1 MDNKIQ
7 ELAEKIYK
15 DGVAKADAE
24 AGQIVANAERS
35 SKVVVEKAEEKA
47 KAIIAN
53 ATAEAEQ
60 IRKQS
65 VTEVKNMVNGA
76 EESLLLKIT
85 DLVNSKA
92 VKAAIDETFAKP
104 ESLYQVV
111 LEMAKQTLND
121 NSKGVEITTSD
132 AEALEGY
139 IRSKAKEVLDNGVTI
154 KEVAG
159 KAANFDISP
168 EGADYKINVSKE
180 AFTKYFTEFMRPRM
194 REILFGGEKNA

>member
-35 SKVVVEKAEEKA
+35 SKAMVEKAEEKA
-47 KAIIAN
+47 NAIIAN
-53 ATAEAEQ
+53 ANEEANQ
-60 IRKQS
+60 IRKQAI
-65 VTEVKNMVNGA
+65 TEVKNMVNGA

-85 DLVNSKA
+85 DLINGKA
-92 VKAAIDETFAKP
+92 VKAAINETFAKP

-111 LEMAKQTLND
+111 LEMAKQTLNGD
-121 NSKGVEITTSD
+121 AKGVEISTSE
-132 AEALEGY
+132 AKALESY
-139 IRSKAKEVLDNGVTI
+139 IRSKAKEVLDSRVTI

-194 REILFGGEKNA
+194 REILFTGEEKA

>member
-35 SKVVVEKAEEKA
+35 SKAVVEKAEEKA

-180 AFTKYFTEFMRPRM
+180 GIYEVLHRIYASTY
-194 REILFGGEKNA
+194 A

>member
-35 SKVVVEKAEEKA
+35 SKAMVEKAEEKA

-92 VKAAIDETFAKP
+92 VKAAVDETFAKP

-121 NSKGVEITTSD
+121 NAKGVEITTSD
-132 AEALEGY
+132 AEALESY

-159 KAANFDISP
+159 KAANFDITP

-194 REILFGGEKNA
+194 REILFGEEKNA

>member
-35 SKVVVEKAEEKA
+35 SKAVVEKAEEKA

-76 EESLLLKIT
+76 EESLRLKIT

-132 AEALEGY
+132 AEALESY

>member
-35 SKVVVEKAEEKA
+35 SKAMVEKAEEKA
-47 KAIIAN
+47 NSIIAN
-53 ATAEAEQ
+53 ATEESEQ
-60 IRKQS
+60 IKRQA
-65 VTEVKNMVNGA
+65 VNEVKNMVNGA

-85 DLVNSKA
+85 DLINSKA

-121 NSKGVEITTSD
+121 STKGVEISTSEAD
-132 AEALEGY
+132 ALESY

-180 AFTKYFTEFMRPRM
+180 AFTKYFIEFMRPRM
-194 REILFGGEKNA
+194 REILFSEEEKA

>member
-24 AGQIVANAERS
+24 AGQIVANAKRS
-35 SKVVVEKAEEKA
+35 SKAMMEKAEEKA
-47 KAIIAN
+47 NTIIAN
-53 ATAEAEQ
+53 ANEEANQ
-60 IRKQS
+60 IRKQAI
-65 VTEVKNMVNGA
+65 TEVKNMVNGA

-85 DLVNSKA
+85 DLINGKA

-111 LEMAKQTLND
+111 LEMAKQTLNGD
-121 NSKGVEITTSD
+121 AKGVEISTSE
-132 AEALEGY
+132 AKALESY
-139 IRSKAKEVLDNGVTI
+139 IRSKAKEVLDSRVTI

-194 REILFGGEKNA
+194 REILFTGEEKA

>member
-35 SKVVVEKAEEKA
+35 SKAVEEKAEEKA

-92 VKAAIDETFAKP
+92 VKAAIDEIFAKP

>member
-24 AGQIVANAERS
+24 ADQIVANAERS
-35 SKVVVEKAEEKA
+35 SKAMVGKAEEKA

-76 EESLLLKIT
+76 EESLFSLRLPTWLIARRLK
-85 DLVNSKA
+85 
-92 VKAAIDETFAKP
+92 
-104 ESLYQVV
+104 
-111 LEMAKQTLND
+111 
-121 NSKGVEITTSD
+121 
-132 AEALEGY
+132 
-139 IRSKAKEVLDNGVTI
+139 
-154 KEVAG
+154 
-159 KAANFDISP
+159 
-168 EGADYKINVSKE
+168 
-180 AFTKYFTEFMRPRM
+180 
-194 REILFGGEKNA
+194 

>member
-35 SKVVVEKAEEKA
+35 SKAVMEKAEEKA

-121 NSKGVEITTSD
+121 NSKGVEITTID